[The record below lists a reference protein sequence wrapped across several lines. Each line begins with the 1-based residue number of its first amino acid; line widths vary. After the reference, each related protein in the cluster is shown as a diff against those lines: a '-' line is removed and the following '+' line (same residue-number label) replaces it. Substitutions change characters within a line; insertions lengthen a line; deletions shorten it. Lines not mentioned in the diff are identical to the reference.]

1 MTDTAEAAATE
12 SIVAGCLQRW
22 CGGYRRLRAETI
34 LHKCVCI
41 ALIAAVQES
50 CSASSVSDY
59 QSLQRLG
66 IPPDVPRNPQPPPLH
81 WTARSKIT
89 VTRWHLCM
97 HVLRLPAEELAGSL
111 RWENRSWQPFI
122 SLSGSRLHWLL
133 VSVSAGDGGRLRF
146 LFIFPIVLSSV
157 SPFASLSLSI
167 GGALAPRNSSV
178 TLTPALGNPL
188 SKTQSPLSSQHTPC
202 SNSFH
207 TSAPTFTQRL
217 AGAP

>member
-1 MTDTAEAAATE
+1 MGSIYHHHIDSHISSSSSKRGVLCRARVRPVTDTAEAAATE

-66 IPPDVPRNPQPPPLH
+66 IPPDATRNPQPPPLH

-97 HVLRLPAEELAGSL
+97 HVLRLPVEELAWLSPLGEQIMVAL
-111 RWENRSWQPFI
+111 YPFVGLP
-122 SLSGSRLHWLL
+122 S
-133 VSVSAGDGGRLRF
+133 
-146 LFIFPIVLSSV
+146 
-157 SPFASLSLSI
+157 
-167 GGALAPRNSSV
+167 ALAGV
-178 TLTPALGNPL
+178 GV
-188 SKTQSPLSSQHTPC
+188 
-202 SNSFH
+202 
-207 TSAPTFTQRL
+207 
-217 AGAP
+217 GW